1 MYNYLRIKIIKINIV
16 QIRGVEGMK
25 TVENEEK
32 SKSIM
37 DEIDQKMIQIFHEDG
52 RKSYRSIAKQLNIS
66 VGTVHNRIEKLM
78 KTGAI
83 KRFSL
88 VIDHEKL
95 GYSLTTVIGV
105 KVKGG
110 VLKNWEDRTSYHKN
124 VLCMYDVTGEF
135 DAIIIARFKNTKEL
149 DSFIKSLLKET
160 DVQRT
165 YTQTVLNIVKED
177 LNDINML

>member
-1 MYNYLRIKIIKINIV
+1 
-16 QIRGVEGMK
+16 MK
-25 TVENEEK
+25 GESEEK
-32 SKSIM
+32 GKSV
-37 DEIDQKMIQIFHEDG
+37 IDDVDRKMIKIFHEDG
-52 RKSYRSIAKQLNIS
+52 RKSYRSIAKQLDIS
-66 VGTVHNRIEKLM
+66 IGTVHNRIEKLI
-78 KTGAI
+78 KSGII
-83 KRFSL
+83 KRFSPI
-88 VIDHEKL
+88 IDHEKL
-95 GYSLTTVIGV
+95 GYSLTTIIGV

-110 VLKNWEDRTSYHKN
+110 VLRNWEDRTAYHKN

-135 DAIIIARFKNTKEL
+135 DAIIIARFKDTKEL